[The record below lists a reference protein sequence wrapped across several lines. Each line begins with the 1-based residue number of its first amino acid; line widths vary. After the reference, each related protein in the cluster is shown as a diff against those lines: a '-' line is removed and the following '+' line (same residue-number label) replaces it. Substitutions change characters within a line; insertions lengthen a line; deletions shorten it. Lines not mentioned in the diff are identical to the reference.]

1 MSPNVRCIFIC
12 SFADVVLMQRLAAD
26 GKQNVGSCAEDC
38 EMISVKMS
46 RLTVNGKWL
55 GNL

>member
-1 MSPNVRCIFIC
+1 LSPNVRCIFIC